1 MDNYIE
7 QFTIYLKLER
17 GVAENTLINYLYDLE
32 KFQQFLGDE
41 NDFLKVQETDI
52 RNFIYFLADFLA
64 PATQARILSSLNHFY
79 SFLILQNLLENNP
92 VTFIELPKQAQKLP
106 IVLSV
111 HEIDLLLSC
120 INFNTLEGVRN
131 DAIIETMYS
140 CGLRVSEVISLK
152 LSDLFFDEGFIK
164 VNGKGSK
171 QRFVPIASSAIK
183 KINHYVKNIRT
194 QIKIKQEAEDVL
206 FLNRRGA
213 QLTRAMIFTILKD
226 LAKLSGINKN
236 ISPHTLRHS
245 FATHLLENGADLRSI
260 QLMLGHES
268 ITTTEVYLHLDR
280 QKLKQE
286 VEKFHPWNNK

>member
-7 QFTIYLKLER
+7 QFT
-17 GVAENTLINYLYDLE
+17 
-32 KFQQFLGDE
+32 
-41 NDFLKVQETDI
+41 
-52 RNFIYFLADFLA
+52 IYFLADFLA

-152 LSDLFFDEGFIK
+152 LSDLFF
-164 VNGKGSK
+164 
-171 QRFVPIASSAIK
+171 
-183 KINHYVKNIRT
+183 
-194 QIKIKQEAEDVL
+194 
-206 FLNRRGA
+206 
-213 QLTRAMIFTILKD
+213 
-226 LAKLSGINKN
+226 
-236 ISPHTLRHS
+236 
-245 FATHLLENGADLRSI
+245 
-260 QLMLGHES
+260 
-268 ITTTEVYLHLDR
+268 
-280 QKLKQE
+280 
-286 VEKFHPWNNK
+286 